1 MKRYISILITI
12 ISAVCILSGAMI
24 NAQAFSVTKI
34 LEFDLNDYK
43 NETVKDNT
51 GYDITLSK
59 VGDGSL
65 KVIDGVDGKKAVWFD
80 RAGLGVPKLMLNLG
94 RQYTV
99 CATVK
104 FNKDCPGGRVLGT
117 GIYELGGGF
126 TLMSTNDG
134 NWLFDGAA
142 NYEEQF
148 ICLAISR
155 ESEIATDIY
164 DGKWHNVAMV
174 VNLDEYYTR
183 LYVDGGLESVYPWSN
198 ANVKRS
204 DDGTYVVCKAEFESK
219 SNQAFALGCG
229 GIGDNAYV
237 DFNECGIQKFTIYDK
252 AFTLNEYRAL
262 LGLPGVEGGDKN
274 DPTVTETVSK
284 TITYKSNSVA
294 PNNKSGNAM
303 REAGTVV
310 FMPSADN
317 SAAAEASDGGK
328 LTVISAVAVSVS
340 ALLLAAAVI
349 FLILKRKRW
358 LNNVGE

>member
-1 MKRYISILITI
+1 MKRYISILIAI
-12 ISAVCILSGAMI
+12 ISVVCILSGSMI
-24 NAQAFSVTKI
+24 NTQALSVTKI

-65 KVIDGVDGKKAVWFD
+65 DVIDGVDGKKALWFNK
-80 RAGLGVPKLMLNLG
+80 AGLGVSKLMLNLG

-99 CATVK
+99 CMTVK
-104 FNKDCPGGRVLGT
+104 FNKDCPGGRVFGT
-117 GIYELGGGF
+117 GIYELGGGC
-126 TLMSTNDG
+126 TIMTTNDG

-148 ICLAISR
+148 ICFANAG
-155 ESEIATDIY
+155 ESEKCKSVY

-183 LYVDGGLESVYPWSN
+183 FYVDGGLESVYPWSN
-198 ANVKRS
+198 PNVKRS
-204 DDGTYVVCKAEFESK
+204 DDGSYVVCKAEFESK

-229 GIGDNAYV
+229 GIGDETYV
-237 DFNECGIQKFTIYDK
+237 DFTECGIQKFTIYNK

-284 TITYKSNSVA
+284 TITYKSNSIA
-294 PNNKSGNAM
+294 PNNKSGNAI

-310 FMPSADN
+310 FVPSLDN
-317 SAAAEASDGGK
+317 QSASEDSNLGK
-328 LTVISAVAVSVS
+328 LTVISFIAITVSV
-340 ALLLAAAVI
+340 LILAAAVI
-349 FLILKRKRW
+349 FLIIKRKRW